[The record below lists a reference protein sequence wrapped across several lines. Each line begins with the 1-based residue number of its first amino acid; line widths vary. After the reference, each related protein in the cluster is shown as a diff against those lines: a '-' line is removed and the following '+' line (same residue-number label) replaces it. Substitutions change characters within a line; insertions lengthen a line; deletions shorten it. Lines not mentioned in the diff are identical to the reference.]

1 MLILNEALL
10 LLFTALTIGVIG
22 NLVGI
27 GGGVLIMIVLLF
39 VFKVSPVVA
48 SGMSLT
54 TIFVSTTV
62 GTMLNIRQEAVSRG
76 IFGTI
81 ALFAGV
87 GVIAGSVTSYFIST
101 KPFDFLFG
109 FVSVGIGIYS
119 VAATRRDKKPSNLDY
134 SFSSLSKERK
144 GETKNIADRSGIW
157 YMSAIAGYIAGLFGI
172 GIGGIVGTYLTAI
185 KKINPKVA
193 FSSVLAAMIV
203 TSLAGSLLHFFKT
216 SGGYNLVL
224 FTLALVV
231 GASIGAALGALISA
245 RIVSSRLRFMQGYI
259 IISLGILALLS
270 SILTS

>member
-1 MLILNEALL
+1 MLILDEAMLL
-10 LLFTALTIGVIG
+10 LLTALAVGVMG

-54 TIFVSTTV
+54 TIVVSATV

-76 IFGTI
+76 VFSTI
-81 ALFAGV
+81 ALFASIGV
-87 GVIAGSVTSYFIST
+87 VIGSVTSYFIST
-101 KPFDFLFG
+101 KPFEFLFG
-109 FVSVGIGIYS
+109 FVGVGIGIYS
-119 VAATRRDKKPSNLDY
+119 VAATRRDRKLSDLDY
-134 SFSSLSKERK
+134 SFSSLSKEKK
-144 GETKNIADRSGIW
+144 GKKEDMADKGGIW

-185 KKINPKVA
+185 KGMNPKVA

-203 TSLAGSLLHFFKT
+203 TSLVGSLLHFFKT
-216 SGGYNLVL
+216 GMGYSLAL
-224 FTLALVV
+224 LMLALVV
-231 GASIGAALGALISA
+231 GASVGAAIGALLSA

-270 SILTS
+270 SILTA